1 VDTLRATFK
10 GRQVDIRRPM
20 TLTPEERHEYIFTYY
35 LWKFDGRQAV
45 YHALSIDDV
54 RLWSPLTNTWVPASK
69 GIWSVLFNEEDD
81 DVRRLS
87 EAEAWALTT
96 GKR

>member
-1 VDTLRATFK
+1 
-10 GRQVDIRRPM
+10 M

-69 GIWSVLFNEEDD
+69 GHELAADPDRDPGCPGGAGERPDE
-81 DVRRLS
+81 RRGVGRLARV
-87 EAEAWALTT
+87 EVV
-96 GKR
+96 KRRGP

>member
-1 VDTLRATFK
+1 VDTLRATFQ

-54 RLWSPLTNTWVPASK
+54 RLWNPLTNTWVR
-69 GIWSVLFNEEDD
+69 GISMEGGWNLDGGCATGRSVLAAGRQPGE
-81 DVRRLS
+81 
-87 EAEAWALTT
+87 
-96 GKR
+96 